1 MLRGFQ
7 VNYSDIGII
16 DYIDEPKNFVRILA
30 KVSKYS
36 LKGNCVHKI
45 NVVKVNNKY
54 INLSKVEMNCQKLLG
69 VIIRL

>member
-30 KVSKYS
+30 NMPKYS
-36 LKGNCVHKI
+36 FKGNCVH
-45 NVVKVNNKY
+45 
-54 INLSKVEMNCQKLLG
+54 C
-69 VIIRL
+69 RLCL